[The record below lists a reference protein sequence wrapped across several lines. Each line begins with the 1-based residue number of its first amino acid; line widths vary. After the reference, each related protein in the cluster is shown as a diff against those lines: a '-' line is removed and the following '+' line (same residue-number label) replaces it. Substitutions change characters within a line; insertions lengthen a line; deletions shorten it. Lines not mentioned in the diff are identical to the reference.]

1 MDTNSLKIGITHPGK
16 MGSSVG
22 AVLVEEG
29 HDVMWASEGRS
40 EETTPRAVD
49 AGLRDVESFTQ
60 MSSEADVIFS
70 ICMQP
75 GSLEILEKA
84 VEEGFTGIFV
94 DANFV
99 NDDFVPEFNQMGADA
114 DFPFVDGA
122 IYGYPIPGPYGF
134 TSERSF
140 YLHGD
145 DAQLIAD
152 LFKETPFEGIV
163 LDESAKVFRARRMA
177 GETPDPLELEI
188 LKKEG
193 YIAPRVDTDLR
204 KDALEW
210 VDVKDEME
218 WIPDTDED
226 TDASESD

>member
-1 MDTNSLKIGITHPGK
+1 MDTDSLKIGITHPGE

-40 EETTPRAVD
+40 EETTQRAVD

-60 MSSEADVIFS
+60 MAKEADVIFS
-70 ICMQP
+70 ICFGS
-75 GSLEILEKA
+75 GSLEVFEKA
-84 VEEGFTGIFV
+84 VKEGFTGIFV

-99 NDDFVPEFNQMGADA
+99 SDGFVSKFLQMGADA

-122 IYGYPIPGPYGF
+122 IYGYPLPGPDGF

-145 DAQLIAD
+145 NAQLIAD
-152 LFKETPFEGIV
+152 LFEGTPFDGIV

-177 GETPDPLELEI
+177 GESPDP
-188 LKKEG
+188 
-193 YIAPRVDTDLR
+193 
-204 KDALEW
+204 
-210 VDVKDEME
+210 
-218 WIPDTDED
+218 PDTDQD
-226 TDASESD
+226 TDAAESD

>member
-1 MDTNSLKIGITHPGK
+1 

-40 EETTPRAVD
+40 EETTQRAVD

-99 NDDFVPEFNQMGADA
+99 NDDFVSEFNRNVPKPKQ
-114 DFPFVDGA
+114 P
-122 IYGYPIPGPYGF
+122 
-134 TSERSF
+134 
-140 YLHGD
+140 
-145 DAQLIAD
+145 
-152 LFKETPFEGIV
+152 
-163 LDESAKVFRARRMA
+163 
-177 GETPDPLELEI
+177 
-188 LKKEG
+188 
-193 YIAPRVDTDLR
+193 
-204 KDALEW
+204 
-210 VDVKDEME
+210 
-218 WIPDTDED
+218 
-226 TDASESD
+226 

>member
-1 MDTNSLKIGITHPGK
+1 

-22 AVLVEEG
+22 AVLGEEG

-40 EETTPRAVD
+40 EETTQRAVD

-99 NDDFVPEFNQMGADA
+99 NDHFVPEFNQMGADA

-134 TSERSF
+134 TSERAF

-226 TDASESD
+226 TDAAESD

>member
-1 MDTNSLKIGITHPGK
+1 MDTDSLKIGITHPGQ

-22 AVLVEEG
+22 VVLVEQG

-40 EETTPRAVD
+40 EETTQRAVD

-60 MSSEADVIFS
+60 MAKEADVIFS

-75 GSLEILEKA
+75 GSLEVFEKA
-84 VEEGFTGIFV
+84 VKEGFTGIFV

-99 NDDFVPEFNQMGADA
+99 NDNFVAEFNQMGADA

-122 IYGYPIPGPYGF
+122 IYGYPLPGPDGF

-140 YLHGD
+140 YLYGD
-145 DAQLIAD
+145 NAQLIAD
-152 LFKETPFEGIV
+152 LFEGTPFDGIV

-177 GETPDPLELEI
+177 GESPDP
-188 LKKEG
+188 
-193 YIAPRVDTDLR
+193 
-204 KDALEW
+204 
-210 VDVKDEME
+210 
-218 WIPDTDED
+218 PDTDQD
-226 TDASESD
+226 TDAAESD

>member
-1 MDTNSLKIGITHPGK
+1 MDTNSLKIGITHPGQ

-22 AVLVEEG
+22 AVLVEAG

-40 EETTPRAVD
+40 KETTQRAVD
-49 AGLRDVESFTQ
+49 AGFRDVESFTQ

-75 GSLEILEKA
+75 GSLEIFKKA

-99 NDDFVPEFNQMGADA
+99 NDHFVPEFNQMGADA

-134 TSERSF
+134 TSERTF

-145 DAQLIAD
+145 NAQLIAD
-152 LFKETPFEGIV
+152 LFEGTPFDAMV

-177 GETPDPLELEI
+177 GESPDPGELEQ
-188 LKKEG
+188 LKEG
-193 YIAPRVDTDLR
+193 GWIAPRVDTDLR
-204 KDALEW
+204 QDGIEW
-210 VDVKDEME
+210 V
-218 WIPDTDED
+218 PDTDQD
-226 TDASESD
+226 TDAAESD